1 MSYDD
6 TIQPIAYSFRG
17 NSIPNIDKILDN
29 NLTPCSYNSGFIYP
43 DATLA
48 IVYTNNPGTN
58 SLKKFYK
65 IFVWEWE
72 NKDRDYVNSLVEE
85 LTGQHFF
92 YSYLPD
98 VSFILNP
105 NCNSSNYKDLCS
117 RISSN
122 FIQTGNDF
130 KGNQCV
136 NNFISDLRVRLINS
150 QN

>member
-1 MSYDD
+1 MSYDES
-6 TIQPIAYSFRG
+6 IQPLAYSFRG
-17 NSIPNIDKILDN
+17 NSIQNINKILDN
-29 NLTPCSYNSGFIYP
+29 NLNPHSYNSGFIYP

-48 IVYTNNPGTN
+48 IVYTNNPATN
-58 SLKKFYK
+58 SGKKFYK
-65 IFVWEWE
+65 LFVWEWE
-72 NKDRDYVNSLVEE
+72 NEDRDYVNSLVEE

-105 NCNSSNYKDLCS
+105 NCNSSDYKDLCS

-122 FIQTGNDF
+122 FIHTGNNFNGDESMED
-130 KGNQCV
+130 
-136 NNFISDLRVRLINS
+136 FISDVKIRLINS